1 MFRRIDDVLRPASP
15 AQRDAGLSL
24 VEVIVAMMVFTIISI
39 GVAYTITNSLVLT
52 RESRARAVAT
62 NLAAQEIDLLR
73 SVDDVFSVVSKT
85 WVTEVGGTTF
95 TIARSAEW
103 TTSATNSTACGTGTG
118 TLQYKRVEVSVTY
131 AGQRTVS
138 APITSATVLA
148 PNGRINDPAKG
159 TIVVSVIGASGA
171 GTEGVTATVKAAA
184 KDPNG
189 AVAPPALDPT
199 DSSGCTY
206 ALKVAPGNYDVTIS
220 KAGMVGLDQAA
231 TQTTTPVTVSA
242 GGAGTAS
249 FSYDTAI
256 SLQTNFATNFPSPV
270 VLPGNLDVT
279 FRSSVMGDY
288 TMSAAATKP
297 AKLFP
302 FSGGYAVVAGKHLD
316 PSTDPKTNVVSSCL
330 SPDPAAWVTP
340 AADKAIGAA
349 PVPVGAAP
357 GGSAT
362 VGVPMGVLQLS
373 KISGTVKVVAVQ
385 QKTGAA
391 GDPGCLVPSTYT
403 FAAVTKDTLLALP
416 FGTWSFYTV
425 TDLLNLGL
433 ITSSNQVN
441 PQDSVLRTRG
451 SIDMPTKTITLDPRG
466 LTP

>member
-1 MFRRIDDVLRPASP
+1 
-15 AQRDAGLSL
+15 
-24 VEVIVAMMVFTIISI
+24 VE
-39 GVAYTITNSLVLT
+39 
-52 RESRARAVAT
+52 
-62 NLAAQEIDLLR
+62 
-73 SVDDVFSVVSKT
+73 DVFSVVSKT
-85 WVTEVGGTTF
+85 FSTTVGGTTF
-95 TIARSAEW
+95 TVERTAEW

-131 AGQRTVS
+131 AGQRSVS

-171 GTEGVTATVKAAA
+171 GTEGVTATIKAAA
-184 KDPNG
+184 KDPDG
-189 AVAPPALDPT
+189 AVTPPAPDLT
-199 DSSGCTY
+199 DTSGCTY

-220 KAGMVGLDQAA
+220 KPAMVGLDQAV

-256 SLQTNFATNFPSPV
+256 SLQTNFASNFPTPV

-279 FRSSVMGDY
+279 FRSTVMGDY
-288 TMSAAATKP
+288 TVSAAATKP

-330 SPDPAAWVTP
+330 SPDPAAWVMP
-340 AADKAIGAA
+340 AADGVVASA

-362 VGVPMGVLQLS
+362 VGVPMGVLQLT
-373 KISGTVKVVAVQ
+373 KISGTVKLFAVQ
-385 QKTGAA
+385 QKTGAN
-391 GDPGCLVPSTYT
+391 GDPGCSTPSTYT
-403 FAAVTKDTLLALP
+403 FAAVTKDTVLALP
-416 FGTWSFYTV
+416 FGTWSFYAV
-425 TDLLNLGL
+425 NDLLNLGL
-433 ITSSNQVN
+433 ITTSNQVN
-441 PQDSVLRTRG
+441 PQDAALRTRG
-451 SIDMPTKTITLDPRG
+451 VVDMATKTVTLDPRG
-466 LTP
+466 ITP

>member
-1 MFRRIDDVLRPASP
+1 MFRRLTAVLRPASP
-15 AQRDAGLSL
+15 AERDAGLSL
-24 VEVIVAMMVFTIISI
+24 VEVIVAMMVFTIISV

-52 RESRARAVAT
+52 RESRTRAVAT

-73 SVDDVFSVVSKT
+73 SVEDVFSVVSKT
-85 WVTEVGGTTF
+85 FTTTVGGTTY
-95 TIARSAEW
+95 TVERTAEW

-118 TLQYKRVEVSVTY
+118 TLQFKRVEVSVTY
-131 AGQRTVS
+131 AGQRAVS

-171 GTEGVTATVKAAA
+171 GTEGVTATIKAAA
-184 KDPNG
+184 KDPDG
-189 AVAPPALDPT
+189 AVTPAAPGPT

-206 ALKVAPGNYDVTIS
+206 ALKVAPGNYDVSIS
-220 KAGMVGLDQAA
+220 KAGMVGLDQSASPS
-231 TQTTTPVTVSA
+231 TTPVTVSA

-249 FSYDTAI
+249 FSYDTAV
-256 SLQTNFATNFPSPV
+256 SLQTTYATNFPGAV
-270 VLPGNLDVT
+270 VLPGNLDTT
-279 FRSSVMGDY
+279 FRSTVMGDH
-288 TMSAAATKP
+288 TVDAKATKP

-302 FSGGYAVVAGKHLD
+302 FSGGYAVVAGRHLD
-316 PSTDPKTNVVSSCL
+316 PSTDPVTNVVSSCL

-340 AADKAIGAA
+340 GADKAVGAA

-362 VGVPMGVLQLS
+362 VGVPMGVLQLA
-373 KISGTVKVVAVQ
+373 KISGTVKLFAVQ
-385 QKTGAA
+385 QKTGAD
-391 GDPGCLVPSTYT
+391 GDPGCLTPTTYT
-403 FAAVTKDTLLALP
+403 FSAVTKDTLLALP
-416 FGTWSFYTV
+416 FGTWSFYAV

-433 ITSSNQVN
+433 ITTSNQVN
-441 PQDSVLRTRG
+441 PQGAVLRTRG
-451 SIDMPTKTITLDPRG
+451 TIDMPTKTVTLDPRG